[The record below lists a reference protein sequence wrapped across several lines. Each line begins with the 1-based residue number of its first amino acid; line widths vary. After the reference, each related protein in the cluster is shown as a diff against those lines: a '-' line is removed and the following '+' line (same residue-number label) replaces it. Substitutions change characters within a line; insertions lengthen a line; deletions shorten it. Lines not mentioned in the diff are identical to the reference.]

1 MDTNFY
7 KKSRRLKH
15 CYKIIGK
22 NSQIFPFIKNKAQ
35 EVVAAKIKELR
46 KKNQGKK
53 KLQLLILK
61 GRWNN
66 HLCMHQQP
74 RWGYGQEESK
84 YCNCGPQTS

>member
-22 NSQIFPFIKNKAQ
+22 NSKIFPFIKNKAQ
-35 EVVAAKIKELR
+35 EVVDQRIKEIRLER
-46 KKNQGKK
+46 QGKK

-61 GRWNN
+61 GRQ
-66 HLCMHQQP
+66 L
-74 RWGYGQEESK
+74 
-84 YCNCGPQTS
+84 